1 MSLPL
6 TKAYL
11 ETQLRNFDADFL
23 DKKYLQSIDVGIKKL
38 ETPTTDMLSSYQL
51 IFTNPD
57 GEEVT
62 LGETI
67 DIAKDY
73 LVKSAEVKTCVEK
86 DQPVAGYEVDDK
98 YIDFTINS
106 VEGSGHESHIYI
118 SFKELFQFDAGEGII
133 IKENKI
139 CVNYEKGLEIT
150 SDAKLAAKIGEGL
163 KFDVDNAI
171 ALDYET
177 ENIDFSTSI

>member
-1 MSLPL
+1 MNLPL

-11 ETQLRNFDADFL
+11 ETQLKNFDAEVL
-23 DKKYLQSIDVGIKKL
+23 DYKYLQSTDIGIKKL
-38 ETPTTDMLSSYQL
+38 DVPTAEMLSSYQL

-62 LGETI
+62 LGQTI

-73 LVKSAEVKTCVEK
+73 LVKSADVKTCIEQ
-86 DQPVAGYEVDDK
+86 DNPVTGYEVNDK

-106 VEGSGHESHIYI
+106 IEGSGNESHLYI
-118 SFKELFQFDAGEGII
+118 SFKELFQFEAGEGII

-150 SDAKLAAKIGEGL
+150 SDDKLAAKIGEGL
-163 KFDVDNAI
+163 KFDTNNAI

-177 ENIDFSTSI
+177 ENIDFSEF